1 MAGKEYST
9 YQRDVISRY
18 YENINAI
25 TLSNLQELV
34 SQLYLAES
42 QAKQAQLWARAHKA
56 MLKLKVNPAIIAH
69 IMNKK
74 DVVILAKNLEDWL
87 GTSKPRKRNLPKI

>member
-18 YENINAI
+18 YDNLDAI
-25 TLSNLQELV
+25 TLTRLQELV
-34 SQLYLAES
+34 SQLYLADS
-42 QAKQAQLWARAHKA
+42 KAKQTQLWERAHKA
-56 MLKLKVNPAIIAH
+56 MLKLKVKPAIIEH
-69 IMNKK
+69 IMSKK

-87 GTSKPRKRNLPKI
+87 AASKT

>member
-1 MAGKEYST
+1 MAGKEYSA

-18 YENINAI
+18 YENLDTI
-25 TLSNLQELV
+25 TLNNLQELV

-42 QAKQAQLWARAHKA
+42 KPKRDKLWERARKA
-56 MLKLKVNPAIIAH
+56 MLKLKVKPAIIEH

-87 GTSKPRKRNLPKI
+87 DASKS